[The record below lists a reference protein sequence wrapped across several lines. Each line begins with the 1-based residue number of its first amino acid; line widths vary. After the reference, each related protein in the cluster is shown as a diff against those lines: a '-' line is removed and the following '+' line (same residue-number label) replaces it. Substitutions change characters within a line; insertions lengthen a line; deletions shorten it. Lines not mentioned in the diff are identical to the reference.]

1 MKEEGLVMTRYEKEI
16 YDMINASA
24 EHLTVE
30 QVFANL
36 KKRYPKVVLATVY
49 NNLNKLW
56 EAGLIRKVSVEGMP
70 DRYDW
75 MEKHDHLVCKQCGKL
90 MDIAFEDLTVSLN
103 EQLGEEFLFYD
114 LKVFHLCSECRK
126 KQNNK

>member
-1 MKEEGLVMTRYEKEI
+1 MTRYEKEI